1 MSFFST
7 ARLLSDSL
15 FLKLVLLHIFFLNF
29 CIQKFAMPDRRRFLQ
44 QSSIL
49 IGGAT
54 LASALNNSAFAIFK
68 NRISPA
74 DQVNIG
80 AIGINGMGWSNVVAA
95 LKVPGVNLVAVC
107 DVDKNVIDKRLGDL
121 QKLNVDAS
129 KVKTYGDYRKLLQQK
144 DVDAVIIGTPDH
156 WHALIMIEACQAGK
170 DVYVEKPVGN
180 SIMEC
185 RAMVAAQKKYNRVVQ
200 AGQWQRSQQH
210 FRDAVDFVYSGQLG
224 NIRTVKVWCYQG
236 WMKPAPVVP
245 DSAPPTGVDY
255 KTWLG
260 PAPTRPF
267 NSSRFHFNFR
277 WFWDYAGGLMTDWG
291 VHLLD
296 YGLLGMKAP
305 VPKTV
310 VSLGGKFAY
319 PELAQETPD
328 TLTALYEFDNFNLV
342 WDHAMGIDNGS
353 YGRDHGIAYIGNNGT
368 LIVDRGG
375 WEVIE
380 EKQSKNKVSKPLVK
394 RSDNGLDKHWENFIS
409 VVRSRKTNELNC
421 PIDAGAHV
429 ATVAQMGNISFRSGQ
444 RVIWNKATGK
454 FTEEKLNQK
463 YLMKEYHNGYKLPL
477 VV

>member
-1 MSFFST
+1 MSRRT
-7 ARLLSDSL
+7 
-15 FLKLVLLHIFFLNF
+15 FLK
-29 CIQKFAMPDRRRFLQ
+29 
-44 QSSIL
+44 QSSAL
-49 IGGAT
+49 LGGAT
-54 LASALNNSAFAIFK
+54 LVSAFDNPAFSLLK
-68 NRISPA
+68 NRFPLA

-80 AIGINGMGWSNVVAA
+80 AIGINGMGWANVLAA
-95 LKVPGVNLVAVC
+95 IKVPGVNLVAVC
-107 DVDKNVIDKRLGDL
+107 DADKNVMEKRLGEYAA
-121 QKLNVDAS
+121 KGNGDAS
-129 KVKTYGDYRKLLQQK
+129 KVKRYSDYRKLLDQK
-144 DVDAVIIGTPDH
+144 DIDAVIIGTPDH
-156 WHALIMIEACQAGK
+156 WHALMMIDACAAGK

-180 SIMEC
+180 SIGEC
-185 RAMVAAQKKYNRVVQ
+185 RAMVEAQKRYNRVVQ

-210 FRDAVDFVYSGQLG
+210 FRDAVEFVYSGKLG

-236 WMKPAPVVP
+236 WMKPGPVVP
-245 DSAPPTGVDY
+245 DTAPPAGVDY
-255 KTWLG
+255 AAWLG
-260 PAPTRPF
+260 PAEKKPF

-296 YGLLGMKAP
+296 YALLGMKAP

-310 VSLGGKFAY
+310 VSLGGIFAY

-328 TLTALYEFDNFNLV
+328 TLTALYEFDHFNLV

-368 LIVDRGG
+368 LVLDRGG

-380 EKQSKNKVSKPLVK
+380 EKQSKNKVSKPLVA

-409 VVRSRKTNELNC
+409 VVRSRKMRELNC

-444 RVIWNKATGK
+444 RVVWDKKTEK
-454 FTEEKLNQK
+454 FTDENLNRK
-463 YLMKEYHNGYKLPL
+463 YLMKEYHNGYKLP